1 MNNFHPIAQILL
13 RYAIGIGFL
22 LPVLDRVGFFGPAGQ
37 NNVAWGNW
45 TNFIDYTHLLMP
57 YLSLKSTAFF
67 GFVATALE
75 ILFGVLLLVGYKIK
89 YVAFGSFGLTLI
101 FALSMLFFLHFR
113 APFNYSVF
121 VVSFSSLLLAAN
133 THYPWS
139 IDALL
144 ANRKK

>member
-75 ILFGVLLLVGYKIK
+75 VLFGVLLLVGYKIK

-139 IDALL
+139 IDGLL